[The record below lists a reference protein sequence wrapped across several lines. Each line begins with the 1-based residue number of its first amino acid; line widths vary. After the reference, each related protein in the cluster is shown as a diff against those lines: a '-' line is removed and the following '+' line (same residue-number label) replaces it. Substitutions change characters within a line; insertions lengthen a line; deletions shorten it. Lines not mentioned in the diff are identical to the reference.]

1 MKGFGRLQGERR
13 TGGKANGIEQGEH
26 SLMEDQGGDKTGYEG
41 KNKSF
46 EGKA

>member
-1 MKGFGRLQGERR
+1 MKGLGRLHREWR
-13 TGGKANGIEQGEH
+13 TGGKANGIEDSKH